1 MIPESFFDWPSLGT
15 YAGATLAVM
24 VVVEFTK
31 ELPGIKAIPTR
42 LWAYIVAVA
51 LLVLSTVFTGNID
64 APTVFLCFVN
74 AVIVAMAAV
83 GGYDITDMWV
93 MSVFNRLNE
102 RCRSCKVTR
111 LTSQWNI
118 EKETVWLM
126 TATGFP
132 GVGGTVLIAVAPT
145 ADFRRFGFF
154 SLDFS
159 NK

>member
-1 MIPESFFDWPSLGT
+1 MIPDSFFDWPSLGT

-83 GGYDITDMWV
+83 GGYDITH
-93 MSVFNRLNE
+93 
-102 RCRSCKVTR
+102 KVKT
-111 LTSQWNI
+111 
-118 EKETVWLM
+118 E
-126 TATGFP
+126 
-132 GVGGTVLIAVAPT
+132 
-145 ADFRRFGFF
+145 
-154 SLDFS
+154 
-159 NK
+159 